1 MLKAGYHLLRSL
13 RPGKYVSSIYGIDTQ
28 ALWDQGFRAI
38 LTDLDNTLTQWN
50 APAANPRL
58 TSWLANLRERGFSVC
73 ILSNNVRRR
82 VEPFAAQMGVPFIS
96 DAGKPR
102 RKAFHEALATIGAAA
117 GQTVMIGDQLF
128 TDILGGNRMGMYTVL
143 VRPLHAHEH
152 AGTRLVRIVE
162 RWLLRGQAP
171 LDEEG
176 RRPE

>member
-1 MLKAGYHLLRSL
+1 MLRSL
-13 RPGKYVSSIYGIDTQ
+13 RPSKYVSSIYGIDAQ

-38 LTDLDNTLTQWN
+38 LTDLDNTLTHWN
-50 APAANPRL
+50 APDASPRL
-58 TSWLANLRERGFSVC
+58 VKWLADLKARGFSVC
-73 ILSNNVRRR
+73 ILSNNVRQR
-82 VEPFAAQMGVPFIS
+82 VEPFAAQMGVPFVS

-102 RKAFHEALATIGAAA
+102 RRAFREALATMDAAVE
-117 GQTVMIGDQLF
+117 QTLMIGDQLF

-143 VRPLHAHEH
+143 VRPLHDHEY

-176 RRPE
+176 RRQE